1 MKEARLERVHTVCGN
16 YRRGKMNVW
25 WLPVG
30 GEEILTEWA
39 QGSFLGDRNV
49 PYIDLSGAY
58 IAIYICKISLNYAL

>member
-1 MKEARLERVHTVCGN
+1 MKKARLERVHTMCGN

-49 PYIDLSGAY
+49 RILILVVLILLYTY
-58 IAIYICKISLNYAL
+58 VKFH

>member
-1 MKEARLERVHTVCGN
+1 
-16 YRRGKMNVW
+16 MNVW

-49 PYIDLSGAY
+49 RILILVVFILLYTY
-58 IAIYICKISLNYAL
+58 VKFH